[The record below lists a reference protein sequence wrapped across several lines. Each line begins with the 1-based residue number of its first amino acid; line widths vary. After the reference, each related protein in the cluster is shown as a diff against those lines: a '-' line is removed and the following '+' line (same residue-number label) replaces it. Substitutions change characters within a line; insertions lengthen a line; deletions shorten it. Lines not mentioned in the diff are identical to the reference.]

1 LNIFNAVCHK
11 MDNYI
16 KKVKRLWRKKLKKL
30 IETNVRLTQTHIMA
44 IAKLDA
50 NSRDSKHLFSR
61 PTPT

>member
-1 LNIFNAVCHK
+1 

-30 IETNVRLTQTHIMA
+30 IETNVRLTQTPIMA